1 MRFAA
6 VVFVPSAPLLL
17 LGGIPSDLGVT
28 ITEALK
34 VLVGDVVVLGDAPRP
49 GWWEGSV
56 DISPYGC
63 PSEPADDALPLAL
76 AVGRTLLGD
85 RPHRLWG
92 TPGLPPE
99 GDSLV
104 VVGDGS
110 ARRTEKAPG
119 YIDPRAAAYDAQVA
133 AALRA
138 GDPRMLAELDPDH
151 GAELMVGGLAAWTA
165 VAELKRKRTGRV
177 LYNDAPYGVGY
188 FVATWLL

>member
-1 MRFAA
+1 MRFDA

-17 LGGIPSDLGVT
+17 LGGVPADLEAT
-28 ITEALK
+28 ITEALE
-34 VLVGDVVVLGDAPRP
+34 VLVGDVVVLGDAPRS

-56 DISPYGC
+56 DITPYGC
-63 PSEPADDALPLAL
+63 PGEPADDALPLAL

-110 ARRTEKAPG
+110 AKRTEKAPG
-119 YIDPRAAAYDAQVA
+119 YIDPRAAGYDAQVA

-138 GDPRMLAELDPDH
+138 GDPRMLAEVDFGL
-151 GAELMVGGLAAWTA
+151 GAELMVSGVPAWTA
-165 VAELKRKRTGRV
+165 VAELKRKRNGRV
-177 LYNDAPYGVGY
+177 LYDDAPYGVGY
-188 FVATWLL
+188 FVATWVT